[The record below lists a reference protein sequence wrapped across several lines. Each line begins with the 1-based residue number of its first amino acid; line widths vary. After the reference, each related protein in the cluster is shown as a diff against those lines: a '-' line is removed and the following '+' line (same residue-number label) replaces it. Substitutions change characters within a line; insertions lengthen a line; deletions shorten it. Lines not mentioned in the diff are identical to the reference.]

1 LLRPSLRPGG
11 APRPA
16 LAIWS
21 RSGELP
27 DYLDPDQPTYL
38 LTPSAGAKDAARRS
52 GLPAAQVLAA
62 DSPQEAVEALAAR
75 GLRLIQAEGGPSA
88 LARLA
93 EAELLDELCFTTAHR
108 TVGGPSPRVL
118 DGAAHE
124 TRWTLESL
132 LLGEGATL
140 SRYRRARAPPG
151 GARPGPAGLERS
163 EPQPDRPLE
172 RGRGRIAHR
181 HLERGGLLPETERI
195 AEEVGQQ
202 PLVPGGIAV
211 PLAGVGG
218 ALEGLELD
226 EVRPERGEMPAR
238 GGGHRRIVEGVEEEG
253 AVAQVTAVVGGGHL
267 VQRQRLVQAHH
278 PRSDARGHHPQRE
291 PSHR

>member
-1 LLRPSLRPGG
+1 MHLLLRDGAPLPSPVPVPADAEGARALAALYAAPELPPGAVHVRAMMTTTIDGAIAGADGTSGSLHDPDDSFLFSVLRALADVVLVGASTVRAEDYRSVRGREDLLRPSLRPGG

-75 GLRLIQAEGGPSA
+75 GMRLIQAEGGPSA

-140 SRYRRARAPPG
+140 SRYRR
-151 GARPGPAGLERS
+151 S
-163 EPQPDRPLE
+163 
-172 RGRGRIAHR
+172 
-181 HLERGGLLPETERI
+181 
-195 AEEVGQQ
+195 
-202 PLVPGGIAV
+202 
-211 PLAGVGG
+211 
-218 ALEGLELD
+218 
-226 EVRPERGEMPAR
+226 
-238 GGGHRRIVEGVEEEG
+238 
-253 AVAQVTAVVGGGHL
+253 
-267 VQRQRLVQAHH
+267 
-278 PRSDARGHHPQRE
+278 
-291 PSHR
+291 

>member
-1 LLRPSLRPGG
+1 MHLLLRDGAPLPSPVPVPADAEGARALAALYAAPPLPPGAVHVRAMMTTTIDGAVAGADGTSGSLHDPDDSFLFSVLRALADVVLVGASTVRAEDYRSVRGREDLLRPSLRPGG

-38 LTPSAGAKDAARRS
+38 LTPSAGAGEAAERS

-62 DSPQEAVEALAAR
+62 DSAEEAVEALAAR
-75 GLRLIQAEGGPSA
+75 GMRLIQAEGGPSA

-140 SRYRRARAPPG
+140 SRYRRA
-151 GARPGPAGLERS
+151 
-163 EPQPDRPLE
+163 
-172 RGRGRIAHR
+172 
-181 HLERGGLLPETERI
+181 
-195 AEEVGQQ
+195 
-202 PLVPGGIAV
+202 
-211 PLAGVGG
+211 
-218 ALEGLELD
+218 
-226 EVRPERGEMPAR
+226 
-238 GGGHRRIVEGVEEEG
+238 
-253 AVAQVTAVVGGGHL
+253 
-267 VQRQRLVQAHH
+267 
-278 PRSDARGHHPQRE
+278 
-291 PSHR
+291 